1 MRMDK
6 VFVIGRDPVPQLVRL
21 SASEEFK
28 AVFVALPG
36 VKDKL
41 CLELDIDGPGCKVDI
56 AGLYVCDCDDRLEM
70 EITVK
75 HNSGS
80 SESVQQ
86 FLGVAGGSSK
96 AVFNGLV
103 YVAPG
108 AGKTKARQE
117 SRSILL
123 DSSAF
128 VESRP
133 QLEIYADDVECS
145 HGCTSGFL
153 SEEELFYMRSRGIPE
168 KEARHLQKIAFLAPV
183 LRRLPEDLVK
193 EVYDSLS

>member
-56 AGLYVCDCDDRLEM
+56 VGLYVCDGDDRLEM

-123 DSSAF
+123 DSGAF

-153 SEEELFYMRSRGIPE
+153 SEEDLFYMRSRGIPE

>member
-1 MRMDK
+1 MK
-6 VFVIGRDPVPQLVRL
+6 KKLITAALLVVLCVGTLFTGFSFSVFV
-21 SASEEFK
+21 SETIYE
-28 AVFVALPG
+28 
-36 VKDKL
+36 
-41 CLELDIDGPGCKVDI
+41 
-56 AGLYVCDCDDRLEM
+56 
-70 EITVK
+70 
-75 HNSGS
+75 
-80 SESVQQ
+80 ESVSHLSEIFHQANQ
-86 FLGVAGGSSK
+86 TLNS
-96 AVFNGLV
+96 LV
-103 YVAPG
+103 SVNWSRMNMWAPYLKETQDVEQID
-108 AGKTKARQE
+108 AYIEKARQE

-123 DSSAF
+123 DSGAF